1 MDKKPCLKCKKP
13 ILSGI
18 RFCPFCGAEQKVKK
32 SSSTFD
38 KNPFEILQV
47 TPYAEEEVISA
58 AYKSLAKK
66 YHPDTLKN
74 GTSEERMK
82 ELNWAFGE
90 LSDPQKRKKWAQGE
104 QPTPQKPKVPK
115 TEPTPTPKESPDP
128 FGNWS
133 YQGSS
138 SSYTSNKKTKEP
150 KVKDDK
156 PPAKPQT
163 TETVGKSSTIRPKDS
178 LNMNTKVIG
187 AIAIGFI
194 SLVCLLSIIEAN
206 SSKPTSSIAENNLP
220 LSTATK
226 HTSNT
231 RTTTP
236 AQDWLL
242 VFHDEFNLNE
252 NDWKTEKDYDNEYGT
267 DQSILNNGR
276 LSWSGEAHEGF
287 QAFRYPDIDTF
298 TNFKVSVDTKIIS
311 GELNTN
317 NHGIFF
323 RANDSGAYSF
333 LISDQYFAVFAFFTD
348 DEDITLIDWTRDSS
362 IHLSEQNNLSI
373 IANGIKFTFLING
386 KTVAT
391 ITDNNHSSGFIGL
404 EFGINEPGAE
414 VIVEF
419 DNLKIWVPG
428 NQSSRIS
435 TSTSIPI
442 VKGCV
447 NISSLN
453 IREGPS
459 LGYSVIDSIQYGYCL
474 YLTEVTL
481 DMAWGNS
488 SKGWVFLEYIDINSG
503 SIDQLPKSNVYGISV
518 DSTPVST
525 NVNPSQ
531 NPTKTS
537 VPINTQT
544 NPTFTSIPPSNT
556 PPPPAPTYTPACPID
571 DPNWPCHD

>member
-13 ILSGI
+13 ILVGI
-18 RFCPFCGAEQKVKK
+18 RFCPFCGAEQKIKK

-47 TPYAEEEVISA
+47 TPSAEDEVIRA

-90 LSDPQKRKKWAQGE
+90 LRDPQKRKKWSQGE
-104 QPTPQKPKVPK
+104 RPTPK
-115 TEPTPTPKESPDP
+115 PKESPDP
-128 FGNWS
+128 FGKWS

-138 SSYTSNKKTKEP
+138 SSYTSNKKPEEP

-156 PPAKPQT
+156 PPAKPQY
-163 TETVGKSSTIRPKDS
+163 TENTRKSSTTQPKDS
-178 LNMNTKVIG
+178 LNKNTRILG

-194 SLVCLLSIIEAN
+194 SLVCLLSIIEA
-206 SSKPTSSIAENNLP
+206 SSSNPTSSNPASNISRA
-220 LSTATK
+220 TATK

-231 RTTTP
+231 RTTTLV
-236 AQDWLL
+236 QDWLL
-242 VFHDEFNLNE
+242 AFHDEFNLNE
-252 NDWKTEKDYDNEYGT
+252 NDWKTDKDYNNEYGT
-267 DQSILNNGR
+267 DQSILKNGR

-287 QAFRYPDIDTF
+287 QAFRYPGIDSF
-298 TNFKVSVDTKIIS
+298 TNFKVSVDTIIIS

-323 RANDSGAYSF
+323 RANDNGAYSF

-348 DEDITLIDWTRDSS
+348 DEDITLIDWTKDSS
-362 IHLSEQNNLSI
+362 IRLSEQNNLSV
-373 IANGIKFTFLING
+373 IAEGIKFTFLING

-391 ITDNNHSSGFIGL
+391 ITDNTHSSGFIGL

-419 DNLKIWVPG
+419 DNLKIWVPE
-428 NQSSRIS
+428 NHSSRIV

-453 IREGPS
+453 IREGPG
-459 LGYSVIDSIQYGYCL
+459 LGFSVIDSIQYGCCL

-481 DMAWGNS
+481 DMTWGNS
-488 SKGWVFLEYIDINSG
+488 SKGWVFLEYMDINSG

-525 NVNPSQ
+525 KVNSSQ

-544 NPTFTSIPPSNT
+544 NPTSTSISPSNT
-556 PPPPAPTYTPACPID
+556 PPPPAPTYTPACSFD